1 MSGFL
6 INHEPPTRLER
17 FVQDA
22 IDSSKGFFA
31 HLFRGSCLEYWVLDP
46 NGQAYTLFLATLLG
60 ASIWLFILNQNS
72 EATAASKSEQNW
84 SESEAAEAMDI
95 DGEGYQG
102 DEHEPSTPRASTY
115 SGDKTPIMRKLA
127 PPHHR
132 PVNAHLDGSPFRV
145 KQPLGTRVGQFVSSD
160 HHSPSPLNPRLSKA
174 FSTRPSQRDNFS
186 NLNKDT
192 PVANKTLQET
202 SRSDVGDIF
211 EECKTQ
217 SPVVAHW
224 SNEGG
229 QRYDR
234 ATLRRE
240 VATKYLS

>member
-6 INHEPPTRLER
+6 INQEPPTRLER
-17 FVQDA
+17 FVQVT
-22 IDSSKGFFA
+22 IDSAKGFFA
-31 HLFRGSCLEYWVLDP
+31 YLFRGSCLEYWVLDP

-60 ASIWLFILNQNS
+60 ASIWLFILNQKS

-84 SESEAAEAMDI
+84 PESEVAEAMDI

-102 DEHEPSTPRASTY
+102 DEHQPSTPRVPTC
-115 SGDKTPIMRKLA
+115 SGKDTPIMRKLA
-127 PPHHR
+127 PHDHR
-132 PVNAHLDGSPFRV
+132 PVNAHIEGSPFRV
-145 KQPLGTRVGQFVSSD
+145 KQPLGPRIRQFLPSA
-160 HHSPSPLNPRLSKA
+160 HQSPSPLNPRLSKA
-174 FSTRPSQRDNFS
+174 FSTRPPQRDSFP

-192 PVANKTLQET
+192 PVANKTIQET
-202 SRSDVGDIF
+202 SGSDVGDIF
-211 EECKTQ
+211 EECKPQ

>member
-6 INHEPPTRLER
+6 INQEPPNRLER
-17 FVQDA
+17 VVQDT

-31 HLFRGSCLEYWVLDP
+31 YLFRGSCLEYWVLDP

-72 EATAASKSEQNW
+72 EATAASKSEQSW
-84 SESEAAEAMDI
+84 PESEVADAMDI

-102 DEHEPSTPRASTY
+102 DEHQPSTPRASTY
-115 SGDKTPIMRKLA
+115 SGEETPIMRKLA
-127 PPHHR
+127 PHDHR
-132 PVNAHLDGSPFRV
+132 PVNAHIEGSPFRV
-145 KQPLGTRVGQFVSSD
+145 KQPLGPRIRQFAPSTD
-160 HHSPSPLNPRLSKA
+160 QSPSPLNPRLSKA
-174 FSTRPSQRDNFS
+174 FSTRPLQRDNVS
-186 NLNKDT
+186 NFDKDP

-202 SRSDVGDIF
+202 SRSDASDIF
-211 EECKTQ
+211 EGRKTQ

-224 SNEGG
+224 SNAGG

>member
-6 INHEPPTRLER
+6 INQEPPTRLER
-17 FVQDA
+17 FVQDT

-31 HLFRGSCLEYWVLDP
+31 YLFRGSCLEYWMLDP
-46 NGQAYTLFLATLLG
+46 NGQAYTLFMMTLLG
-60 ASIWLFILNQNS
+60 VSTWLLTPNQNS
-72 EATAASKSEQNW
+72 KTVVASKPEQDWPLSEV
-84 SESEAAEAMDI
+84 AEEMDI
-95 DGEGYQG
+95 DGEGYPS
-102 DEHEPSTPRASTY
+102 DEHQPFTPRHLSFPREDT
-115 SGDKTPIMRKLA
+115 SIMRKLA
-127 PPHHR
+127 PPGYH
-132 PVNAHLDGSPFRV
+132 PVNAHIEGSPFRV
-145 KQPLGTRVGQFVSSD
+145 RQPLGPRVRQSVPSV
-160 HHSPSPLNPRLSKA
+160 HQAPSPLNPRLSKA
-174 FSTRPSQRDNFS
+174 FSTRPLQRDNFS
-186 NLNKDT
+186 SLHKDT
-192 PVANKTLQET
+192 PIANKTLQET
-202 SRSDVGDIF
+202 SRTDAPDIF

>member
-6 INHEPPTRLER
+6 INQEPPTRLER
-17 FVQDA
+17 FVQDT

-31 HLFRGSCLEYWVLDP
+31 YLFRGSCLEYWVLDP
-46 NGQAYTLFLATLLG
+46 NGQAYTLFLATLLC

-84 SESEAAEAMDI
+84 PESEVADAMDI

-102 DEHEPSTPRASTY
+102 DEHQPSTPRASTF
-115 SGDKTPIMRKLA
+115 SGEETPIMRKLA
-127 PPHHR
+127 PHDHR
-132 PVNAHLDGSPFRV
+132 PVNAHIEGSPFRV
-145 KQPLGTRVGQFVSSD
+145 KQPLGPRVRQSVPSA
-160 HHSPSPLNPRLSKA
+160 HQSPSPLNPRLSKA
-174 FSTRPSQRDNFS
+174 FSTRPLQRDNFS
-186 NLNKDT
+186 NLDKDT
-192 PVANKTLQET
+192 PIANKTLQET
-202 SRSDVGDIF
+202 SRVDSGDIL
-211 EECKTQ
+211 EGWKPQ

>member
-17 FVQDA
+17 FVQDT
-22 IDSSKGFFA
+22 IDSFKGSFA
-31 HLFRGSCLEYWVLDP
+31 FLFRGSCLEYWMLDP
-46 NGQAYTLFLATLLG
+46 NGQAYTLFLVTLLG
-60 ASIWLFILNQNS
+60 VSTWLLILNRNS
-72 EATAASKSEQNW
+72 KTGVASKSEQNW
-84 SESEAAEAMDI
+84 SESEMAGEMDI
-95 DGEGYQG
+95 DGEEYHS
-102 DEHEPSTPRASTY
+102 DEHRPFTPRPSSY
-115 SGDKTPIMRKLA
+115 PREETPIMRKLA

-132 PVNAHLDGSPFRV
+132 PVNAHIEGSPFRV
-145 KQPLGTRVGQFVSSD
+145 KQSLGPRIRQFLPSA
-160 HHSPSPLNPRLSKA
+160 HQAPSPINPRLSKA
-174 FSTRPSQRDNFS
+174 FSTRPQRDSFS
-186 NLNKDT
+186 NLDNDT

-202 SRSDVGDIF
+202 SRVDAGDIF
-211 EECKTQ
+211 EGRKTQ